1 MKHARAVSVAAALA
15 AALLAAPAAHGQD
28 GNPTLFERYAR
39 KVEKNPAL
47 GKLAEAPPGGIDRL
61 KWMVGTWD
69 ATSRRYATASIPERV
84 QKGTRKTSYELNGW
98 WLASIDNIGDLKAAS
113 LITEDAYSQ
122 KFARL
127 FLSSWGGGLARPMI
141 SNGGLQDGNIAFE
154 GAIVLFGDPV
164 NVRLRIAKADD
175 NTYYEV
181 WEEKITEDQIVPI
194 FEVKLTR
201 QKPTAAPAK

>member
-1 MKHARAVSVAAALA
+1 MKRARAVSA
-15 AALLAAPAAHGQD
+15 AALLAAALVAPTAPAQE
-28 GNPTLFERYAR
+28 GNPTLFERFAR

-47 GKLAEAPPGGIDRL
+47 GKLAEAPPGGIEKL

-69 ATSRRYATASIPERV
+69 ATSRRYATPSVPERV
-84 QKGTRKTSYELNGW
+84 QKGTRRTSYELGGW
-98 WLASIDNIGDLKAAS
+98 WLASIDSIGDLKAAS
-113 LITEDAYSQ
+113 LITEDPYSQ

-141 SNGGLQDGNIAFE
+141 SNGGMQDGNIAFE

-164 NVRLRIAKADD
+164 NVRLRISKADD
-175 NTYYEV
+175 DTYYEV
-181 WEEKITEDQIVPI
+181 WEEKVLEDQIVPV

-201 QKPTAAPAK
+201 QKPKPTPGR